1 MTPFIDHGRAFQLFS
16 STDAGKPRTPAA
28 TEVEPHGTAS
38 ALRYLGASHAA
49 LAVHTALRQETS
61 VATVTKHVLAERAS
75 APPPELT
82 APMPASARGRAGRV
96 AQFSAATTGLWAA
109 AAIVSVVAAVAGST
123 RPSPAD
129 LRPGRTSR
137 TSAARAATSELGS
150 SSPPGLFPLHVAR
163 DAVTPPGQVT
173 LFTDAKSGL
182 WAAATTAFCVAA
194 AAAGN
199 LALLA
204 ASLGSSASPTT
215 EWRLGTALAWGLTVG
230 APLGVIVGLLRLILP
245 VASRSAMRQRWG
257 ASLVAAS
264 VATAAGCMFVTLL
277 YGVAWRSAVGS
288 LPFAWQPV
296 VGLTMSVVAMAS
308 FGGYYLASRRSRVG
322 FAASFVL
329 TFFVLLSFMLT
340 LDGLARVVAG
350 SDAGDG
356 AEAAAKV
363 IQDLLSDFRT
373 SVALIVGFYFGTDA
387 AVSVV
392 KMFRTSGR
400 DPEDIARL
408 DRDLA
413 VPHPG
418 RSGDDAASDTGDDS
432 GTA

>member
-1 MTPFIDHGRAFQLFS
+1 MAYHVV
-16 STDAGKPRTPAA
+16 AG
-28 TEVEPHGTAS
+28 
-38 ALRYLGASHAA
+38 AA
-49 LAVHTALRQETS
+49 LLLHTVVRQGNS
-61 VATVTKHVLAERAS
+61 MATVMENAHADRAS
-75 APPPELT
+75 ASPPEHPVPLPVT
-82 APMPASARGRAGRV
+82 RG
-96 AQFSAATTGLWAA
+96 ATT
-109 AAIVSVVAAVAGST
+109 
-123 RPSPAD
+123 PS
-129 LRPGRTSR
+129 
-137 TSAARAATSELGS
+137 
-150 SSPPGLFPLHVAR
+150 
-163 DAVTPPGQVT
+163 GQVE

-204 ASLGSSASPTT
+204 ASLGSAASPST
-215 EWRLGTALAWGLTVG
+215 EWRLGGALVWGLAAG
-230 APLGVIVGLLRLILP
+230 APLGVIVGLLRLVLP
-245 VASRSAMRQRWG
+245 VARWSDMRQRWG
-257 ASLVAAS
+257 VSLVVAG

-308 FGGYYLASRRSRVG
+308 FGGFYLASRRSRVG

-350 SDAGDG
+350 SDAGEG
-356 AEAAAKV
+356 AEAAAEV
-363 IQDLLSDFRT
+363 IQDLLSDFRN
-373 SVALIVGFYFGTDA
+373 SVALIVAFYFGTDA

-413 VPHPG
+413 VPHPRRLG
-418 RSGDDAASDTGDDS
+418 EHAG
-432 GTA
+432 